1 MNKYTIANLP
11 AALSRRTF
19 PTITLWNRL
28 EGRPRTANFDR
39 ALKAEVRDALWML
52 TRQWQLGEFQGD
64 DAGSPVFAKLHVST
78 TRLTRY
84 QALDRPP
91 TDFADQHPLEA
102 TVERRPVALTLDLR
116 LLMGRQ
122 WLKLIRTVPSGN
134 DYSAAYQTRYAIA
147 LPDPNS
153 RADAPIC
160 AHLNTWQQVAAVAGR
175 RLDGGH
181 LYTYLTT
188 PASSGQPAPQV
199 YDGLT
204 GVDANDQA
212 FLIAQA
218 VKFVEWFQR
227 LYDQPLAANDAWDS
241 ARLEYQF
248 ACSAPIATGTTPTE
262 QVLVADEYYQGHLDW
277 YNFDIDP
284 QAKSLNPD
292 PAAPTVLKPDTQT
305 LIPNPISF
313 AGMPNT
319 RWWSFEDQ
327 KTNFG
332 DIKPDTTDIAKLMVM
347 EFGLVYA
354 NDWFL
359 IPYTLPVG
367 SLADLQGLVVTNV
380 FGERIWIDP
389 AGSGS
394 DNDWQRWSLFS
405 ISQKDPAQDPATIG
419 RFKTLSDQ
427 QPASK
432 QLLLLPTVPKIQE
445 SRPVESVLLVR
456 DEMANMV
463 WGIEKIIPT
472 VSGIR
477 RSGDEAAIELN
488 NTYQR
493 LIDRQFPANPVP
505 IDRANIRYLVM
516 TSVPENWIPF
526 IPVHQANDNRQ
537 IQLQRAALPRILT
550 GDPNLPLKVRPRTDL
565 LRPGLDQKQAYYI
578 HEETV
583 PQAGVRVTQSFQ
595 RTRWRD
601 GRVVVWLG
609 ARKQTGRGEASSG
622 LAFDR
627 IVEGKPPAQ

>member
-11 AALSRRTF
+11 EALSRRSF
-19 PTITLWNRL
+19 PSITLWNRL

-78 TRLTRY
+78 SRLTRY
-84 QALDRPP
+84 QALDHPP

-122 WLKLIRTVPSGN
+122 WLKLIRNVPSGN
-134 DYSAAYQTRYAIA
+134 DYSGVYQTLYSIA

-175 RLDGGH
+175 RLDGGR
-181 LYTYLTT
+181 LYNYLTT
-188 PASSGQPAPQV
+188 PAPSGQPAPQV

-204 GVDANDQA
+204 VDAGDQL
-212 FLIAQA
+212 FLAGQA
-218 VKFVEWFQR
+218 VKFVAWFQR
-227 LYDQPLAANDAWDS
+227 LYDQPVAANDAWDS

-248 ACSAPIATGTTPTE
+248 ACSSPIATGTTPTE

-305 LIPNPISF
+305 LIPNPLSF

-367 SLADLQGLVVTNV
+367 SLAELKGMVVTNV

-389 AGSGS
+389 AGAGAG
-394 DNDWQRWSLFS
+394 NDWQRWSMFS
-405 ISQKDPAQDPATIG
+405 INQKDPAQDAATIG

-445 SRPVESVLLVR
+445 GSPVESVLLVR
-456 DEMANMV
+456 DEMANIV
-463 WGIEKIIPT
+463 WGIEKTIST
-472 VSGIR
+472 FSGIR
-477 RSGDEAAIELN
+477 QLGDEAAIELHN
-488 NTYQR
+488 KYQR
-493 LIDRQFPANPVP
+493 LIDRQFPASPVP

-537 IQLQRAALPRILT
+537 IQLQRAALPRILA
-550 GDPNLPLKVRPRTDL
+550 GDPNLPLKVRPRTTL

-583 PQAGVRVTQSFQ
+583 PRAGVRVTQSFQ

-627 IVEGKPPAQ
+627 VVEGKFP